1 MSLLDSL
8 VLDQALTRPV
18 AAASP
23 VLRWTA
29 PEAETK
35 AGVQHSTHP
44 PWQRAASQ
52 FAGTAEVGAEAAEA
66 VAAAAAVQLCQRANL
81 VKAVAAVEGLPR
93 VKPVLTLSCRIA
105 KSPFPTPKRAAL

>member
-1 MSLLDSL
+1 M
-8 VLDQALTRPV
+8 
-18 AAASP
+18 AASCEP
-23 VLRWTA
+23 VCVR
-29 PEAETK
+29 
-35 AGVQHSTHP
+35 
-44 PWQRAASQ
+44 

-66 VAAAAAVQLCQRANL
+66 VAAAAAVEAVQLCQRANL